1 MIQNSNKG
9 GMIQHV
15 GIVFSSVFNFSKRK
29 ELKNK
34 NLLGAIAGFL
44 YNYSISFY
52 EKKLE
57 NEKVIGDFAE
67 IIKVR
72 IEMDE
77 NEENRGLIL
86 QAAANILYKYRD
98 SKGAFQFLRKYL
110 FGNEVSKDLD
120 TLLG

>member
-1 MIQNSNKG
+1 MIQHSNKG

-29 ELKNK
+29 ELQNK
-34 NLLGAIAGFL
+34 NLLAAVAAFL

-67 IIKVR
+67 VIKVR
-72 IEMDE
+72 I
-77 NEENRGLIL
+77 
-86 QAAANILYKYRD
+86 
-98 SKGAFQFLRKYL
+98 
-110 FGNEVSKDLD
+110 
-120 TLLG
+120 